1 MSSSSDKTTPSI
13 EGSQSLSIDSLLNRL
28 IDGGEISSS
37 DQTIVSDLT
46 SSNRRE
52 IHLNQPML
60 NSVIPPPID
69 HDSLVRVNPSLP
81 SGNDKY
87 NEHESS
93 IELCMAGFVYKIQQA
108 CAPLNPS
115 DRDLIYTIV
124 ESEWPQLSKDSAYEI
139 VTLQIARLKD
149 HNVYDLEEIEAS
161 AIAKLFVSFYD
172 QWHWWNKYYMNF
184 HADA

>member
-37 DQTIVSDLT
+37 DQIVSDLT

-60 NSVIPPPID
+60 NSMIPPPID

-93 IELCMAGFVYKIQQA
+93 IELCLLDFIYKS
-108 CAPLNPS
+108 C
-115 DRDLIYTIV
+115 
-124 ESEWPQLSKDSAYEI
+124 
-139 VTLQIARLKD
+139 
-149 HNVYDLEEIEAS
+149 
-161 AIAKLFVSFYD
+161 
-172 QWHWWNKYYMNF
+172 
-184 HADA
+184 HA